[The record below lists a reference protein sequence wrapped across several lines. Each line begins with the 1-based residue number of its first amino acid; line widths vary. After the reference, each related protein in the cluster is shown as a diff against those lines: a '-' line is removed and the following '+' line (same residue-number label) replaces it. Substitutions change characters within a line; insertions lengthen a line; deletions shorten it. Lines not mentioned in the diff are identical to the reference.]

1 MFSKGTKLYSIVNFK
16 CPYCHEG
23 NFFISSNP
31 YDLTKAG
38 DLHKECSVC
47 GRKFER
53 EPGFYYGAMYVS
65 YALAVALCVT
75 VYVACIVLFPN
86 AAIWTR
92 IVAILS
98 TLFLCGPIM
107 YALSK
112 ILWATM
118 FMDYVGVEPTKKELA
133 EQERRAHVQA

>member
-1 MFSKGTKLYSIVNFK
+1 MFAKGTKLYSIVNFK

-23 NFFISSNP
+23 EFFVASNP

-38 DLHKECSVC
+38 EIHKNCSVC
-47 GRKFER
+47 GRKYER
-53 EPGFYYGAMYVS
+53 EPGFFFGALYVS
-65 YALAVALCVT
+65 YALAISLCVP
-75 VYVACIVLFPN
+75 VYVGCILLFPD

-98 TLFLCGPIM
+98 ALLLSAPLM

-112 ILWATM
+112 ILWAAM
-118 FMDYVGVEPTKKELA
+118 FMDYIGVQPTTKELA
-133 EQERRAHVQA
+133 DQASRVRAQG

>member
-1 MFSKGTKLYSIVNFK
+1 MFAKGTKLYSIVNFK

-23 NFFISSNP
+23 KFFVSSNP

-38 DLHKECSVC
+38 DLHKDCSVC
-47 GRKFER
+47 GRKYER
-53 EPGFYYGAMYVS
+53 EPGFYIGAMYVS
-65 YALAVALCVT
+65 YGLAIALCIS
-75 VYVACIVLFPN
+75 VYAACIVLFPE

-92 IVAILS
+92 IVTILS
-98 TLFLCGPIM
+98 ALFLSTPIM

-118 FMDYVGVEPTKKELA
+118 FMDYVGVEPTKKEIA
-133 EQERRAHVQA
+133 EQERRVDAQS